1 MYGIRDSGM
10 ESNFVCNQAETGNY
24 IHCYAM
30 ITYAY
35 RRLHAKLFGL
45 DKQPKLTVQLRLF
58 LVEVVGVVPLA
69 ETPRSDVIN
78 VVLCQRVTYIQICVR
93 QSVLL
98 PQNGSHP
105 QLRPQAHCRPQKKK
119 PP

>member
-58 LVEVVGVVPLA
+58 LVEVVGLEPTSYSAAKILS
-69 ETPRSDVIN
+69 TY
-78 VVLCQRVTYIQICVR
+78 LFYLLFLKTQR
-93 QSVLL
+93 
-98 PQNGSHP
+98 G
-105 QLRPQAHCRPQKKK
+105 
-119 PP
+119 